1 MSTDISKQK
10 RESVKK
16 NYDLIA
22 QQYSAEFG
30 TYIEDLDVYEELIKN
45 KKVNTKLKKYDKRCG
60 KSNRNENTSNRKWWK
75 NRNKRAFKENIIRII
90 KICWCS
96 FPQKVYAMTIP
107 IKFDTKN
114 DLMYNLFVEIYIFIK
129 F

>member
-60 KSNRNENTSNRKWWK
+60 KSNRNENTSNRK
-75 NRNKRAFKENIIRII
+75 R
-90 KICWCS
+90 
-96 FPQKVYAMTIP
+96 
-107 IKFDTKN
+107 
-114 DLMYNLFVEIYIFIK
+114 
-129 F
+129 